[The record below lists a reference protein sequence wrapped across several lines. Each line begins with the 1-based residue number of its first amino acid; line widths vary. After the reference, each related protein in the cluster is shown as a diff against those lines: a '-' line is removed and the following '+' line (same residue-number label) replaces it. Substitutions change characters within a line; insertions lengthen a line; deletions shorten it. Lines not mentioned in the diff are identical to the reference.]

1 MTFSG
6 ILKPGIAIALSAAL
20 VLLLIAACGS
30 EPASTEAPE
39 TVPTSARSSAQTPGP
54 TTEPE
59 ATPTQTPLPT
69 PTLTAEE
76 QLSDLLS
83 RVEWK
88 LAAMSTATFE
98 LVDVHESGAPFF
110 RTTFKSLTG
119 IVKSPHSFWM
129 QVNVVAPG
137 FGFLKIEM
145 TAVGDEAYMKFSED
159 APWTPLPLEQV
170 PFNFGEI
177 GLQLSRLVPALTDV
191 SLLGPEPA
199 EDARIIGFEGRI
211 SSDEL
216 SGLITGVD
224 PGHAITLAFWV
235 DEVEHNLRKFS
246 IEGKLFNEDGPE
258 TVRLLDVTGVNIP
271 VDIQLPEAPTQQ

>member
-6 ILKPGIAIALSAAL
+6 KPKPGIAIALSAAL

-30 EPASTEAPE
+30 DPASTEAPE
-39 TVPTSARSSAQTPGP
+39 TAPTSASSSAETFGP
-54 TTEPE
+54 TPAPE
-59 ATPTQTPLPT
+59 ATPTPTRQPT

-88 LAAMSTATFE
+88 LAAMSTATFD

-110 RTTFKSLTG
+110 RTNFKSLTG

-137 FGFLKIEM
+137 FGSIRIEM
-145 TAVGDEAYMKFSED
+145 TAVGEEAYMKFSED
-159 APWTPLPLEQV
+159 GPWTPLPLEQV

-191 SLLGPEPA
+191 SLLDPEA
-199 EDARIIGFEGRI
+199 GEDVQIIGFEGLI

-224 PGHAITLAFWV
+224 PGHTVTLTFWV
-235 DEVEHNLRKFS
+235 DEVEHTLRRFQ
-246 IEGKLFNEDGPE
+246 IAGKLFNDDAPE
-258 TVRLLDVTGVNIP
+258 TMRLLDVTGVNVP
-271 VDIQLPEAPTQQ
+271 VDIQLPEAATQE

>member
-1 MTFSG
+1 MTFRG
-6 ILKPGIAIALSAAL
+6 KQKPGIAIALSAAL

-30 EPASTEAPE
+30 DPASTEALE
-39 TVPTSARSSAQTPGP
+39 AAPTSAPSSAQTFGP
-54 TTEPE
+54 TPAPE
-59 ATPTQTPLPT
+59 ATPTPTRQPT

-88 LAAMSTATFE
+88 LAAMSTATFD

-110 RTTFKSLTG
+110 RTNFKSLTG

-137 FGFLKIEM
+137 FGSLKIEM
-145 TAVGDEAYMKFSED
+145 TAVGEEAYMKFSED
-159 APWTPLPLEQV
+159 GPWTPLPLEQV

-191 SLLGPEPA
+191 SLLDSEAG
-199 EDARIIGFEGRI
+199 EDVRIIGFEGLI

-224 PGHAITLAFWV
+224 PGHTVTLTFWV
-235 DEVEHNLRKFS
+235 DEVEHTLRKFQ
-246 IEGKLFNEDGPE
+246 IAGKLFNDDAPE
-258 TVRLLDVTGVNIP
+258 TMRLLDVTGVNIP
-271 VDIQLPEAPTQQ
+271 VDIQLPEAATQE

>member
-1 MTFSG
+1 MAFSG
-6 ILKPGIAIALSAAL
+6 ILKQGFSIALSATL
-20 VLLLIAACGS
+20 LLLLIAACGS
-30 EPASTEAPE
+30 DPASTEGPE
-39 TVPTSARSSAQTPGP
+39 TDTTSPPSSAQTPGP
-54 TTEPE
+54 TTAPE
-59 ATPTQTPLPT
+59 ATPTPTPLPT

-88 LAAMSTATFE
+88 LAAMSTATFD

-145 TAVGDEAYMKFSED
+145 TAVGEEAYMKFSED

-191 SLLGPEPA
+191 SLLGPEPV
-199 EDARIIGFEGRI
+199 EDAQIIGFEGLI

-224 PGHAITLAFWV
+224 PGHTITLTFWV
-235 DEVEHNLRKFS
+235 DEVEHTLRKFQ
-246 IEGKLFNEDGPE
+246 IAGKLFNDDAPE
-258 TVRLLDVTGVNIP
+258 TIRLLDVTGVNVP
-271 VDIQLPEAPTQQ
+271 VDIQLPEAATQE

>member
-1 MTFSG
+1 MTFNWMPRFG
-6 ILKPGIAIALSAAL
+6 LPIALSAAVF
-20 VLLLIAACGS
+20 VLLIVACGS
-30 EPASTEAPE
+30 DSASTEAPE
-39 TVPTSARSSAQTPGP
+39 AVATSVPSSAKTPGSTP
-54 TTEPE
+54 TPD
-59 ATPTQTPLPT
+59 ATPTHLPT

-88 LAAMSTATFE
+88 LGAMSTATFD

-110 RTTFKSLTG
+110 RTTFRSLTG

-137 FGFLKIEM
+137 FGLLKIEM
-145 TAVGDEAYMKFSED
+145 TAVGEEAYMKFSED

-177 GLQLSRLVPALTDV
+177 GLQLSRMVPALTGV
-191 SLLGPEPA
+191 SLLGPEPV
-199 EDARIIGFEGRI
+199 EDTQIIGFEGHT
-211 SSDEL
+211 SSDVL

-224 PGHAITLAFWV
+224 PGHTITLTFWV
-235 DEVEHNLRKFS
+235 DEAEHTLRKFS
-246 IEGKLFNEDGPE
+246 IAGKLFNEDGPE
-258 TVRLLDVTGVNIP
+258 TVRLLDVTGVNVP
-271 VDIQLPEAPTQQ
+271 VDIRLPEAATQR